1 MFDVGWQEILVV
13 GIVALIVV
21 GPKELP
27 TLLRTIGKYLG
38 VIKRQASEF
47 RAQFDEAMRESELD
61 QLKKDVENIK
71 ADAENTLRDVER
83 TVDTE
88 FGSMKRELDDTAQ
101 GIGGTHHPDA
111 HDANGLPF
119 PVDEAATGI
128 ASDVPAARGVGA
140 AAIAAAAA
148 AAPPVAAPAG
158 TKTEPAAPAPINV
171 GA

>member
-1 MFDVGWQEILVV
+1 MFDVGWQEILVI

-38 VIKRQASEF
+38 VVKRQASEF

-71 ADAENTLRDVER
+71 ADAENTFRDVER
-83 TVDTE
+83 SVDSE
-88 FGSMKRELDDTAQ
+88 FGSMKRELDDTAP

-128 ASDVPAARGVGA
+128 TSDAPAARGVGA
-140 AAIAAAAA
+140 AASAAAAA
-148 AAPPVAAPAG
+148 AAPPVTAPAA
-158 TKTEPAAPAPINV
+158 TKADPAVPAPANV

>member
-1 MFDVGWQEILVV
+1 MFDVGWQELLVI

-27 TLLRTIGKYLG
+27 TLLRTVGRYIGM
-38 VIKRQASEF
+38 IKKQAAEF

-61 QLKKDVENIK
+61 KLKKDVESIK

-88 FGSMKRELDDTAQ
+88 IGSVKRELDDTAQ
-101 GIGGTHHPDA
+101 GISGSHHPDA

-119 PVDEAATGI
+119 PGET
-128 ASDVPAARGVGA
+128 PAITADPAPHGAGA
-140 AAIAAAAA
+140 AAVAAAAA
-148 AAPPVAAPAG
+148 ATPPVTGA
-158 TKTEPAAPAPINV
+158 TKADA
-171 GA
+171 

>member
-1 MFDVGWQEILVV
+1 MFDVGWQELLVI

-27 TLLRTIGKYLG
+27 TLLRTVGRYLG
-38 VIKRQASEF
+38 MIKTQAAEF

-61 QLKKDVENIK
+61 KLKKDVESIK

-88 FGSMKRELDDTAQ
+88 IGTVKRELDETAQ
-101 GIGGTHHPDA
+101 GLSGTQHPDA

-119 PVDEAATGI
+119 PGET
-128 ASDVPAARGVGA
+128 PAITAEPAPRGAGA
-140 AAIAAAAA
+140 AAVAAAAA
-148 AAPPVAAPAG
+148 AAPPVTG
-158 TKTEPAAPAPINV
+158 TTKADA
-171 GA
+171 